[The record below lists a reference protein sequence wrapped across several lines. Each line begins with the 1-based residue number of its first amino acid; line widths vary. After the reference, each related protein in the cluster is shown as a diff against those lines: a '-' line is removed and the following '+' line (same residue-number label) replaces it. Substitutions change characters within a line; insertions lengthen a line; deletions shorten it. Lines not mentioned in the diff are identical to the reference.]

1 METMAVAAT
10 AALRAPDVP
19 MPEGKW
25 IDVGGLRTRYHEAG
39 RGEPI
44 VFIYGGNFG
53 TPDSASSAYT
63 WNLNLAPLSA
73 RFRAIA
79 FDKAGQG
86 HTDNPKNDDYTMQA
100 VVDHAGAFIEAMN
113 LPPVHLVG
121 HSRGGFAAMRLAL
134 QKQHLVRTL
143 TIVNSGTLMPRV
155 GTNEVVLG
163 KPPFP
168 SYTRE
173 CARWVYENYSFDRAI
188 VTEAWI
194 DAVMETLNLP
204 KYRES
209 VRKMMDE
216 RMNFTKFVPNLARD
230 KRETLGWLREGRL
243 QRPAQIV
250 WGYNDRTATVDGGFD
265 LFAMIAAHERR
276 AQIHV
281 INESGHFPFRE
292 HPARFNALLAGFAAR
307 FGEGAAA

>member
-1 METMAVAAT
+1 MAESTMAAPRPAT
-10 AALRAPDVP
+10 ADVP
-19 MPEGKW
+19 LPEGRW
-25 IDVGGLRTRYHEAG
+25 IDVGGIRTRYHEAG
-39 RGEPI
+39 AGEPI
-44 VFIYGGNFG
+44 VFVYGGNFG

-63 WNLNLAPLSA
+63 WNLNLAPLAA

-79 FDKAGQG
+79 FDKLGQG
-86 HTDNPKNDDYTMQA
+86 HTDNPGNDDYTMQA
-100 VVDHAGAFIEAMN
+100 VVDHAAAFIEAMK

-163 KPPFP
+163 RPPFP

-209 VRKMMDE
+209 VRKMVDE

-243 QRPAQIV
+243 QRPVQIV
-250 WGYNDRTATVDGGFD
+250 WGSDDRTATLDGGFD

-276 AQIHV
+276 ARIHA
-281 INESGHFPFRE
+281 INASGHFPFRE

>member
-1 METMAVAAT
+1 MAVTSTLERKAGT
-10 AALRAPDVP
+10 AEVP

-25 IDVGGLRTRYHEAG
+25 LDVGGIRTRYYEAG

-53 TPDSASSAYT
+53 TSDSASSAYT
-63 WNLNLAPLSA
+63 WNLNLAPLA
-73 RFRAIA
+73 ERFRVIA

-86 HTDNPKNDDYTMQA
+86 HTDNPLNDDYTMQA
-100 VVDHAGAFIEAMN
+100 VVNHAGAFIEAMK

-121 HSRGGFAAMRLAL
+121 HSRGGFAATRLAL

-168 SYTRE
+168 PYTRE

-188 VTEAWI
+188 VTDHWI

-209 VRKMMDE
+209 VRKMVDE
-216 RMNFTKFVPNLARD
+216 KMGLTKFVPNLARD
-230 KRETLGWLREGRL
+230 KRETLGWLSEGRL
-243 QRPAQIV
+243 QRPTQIV
-250 WGYNDRTATVDGGFD
+250 WGFNDRTATVDGAFD

-276 AQIHV
+276 TQLHV

-292 HPARFNALLAGFAAR
+292 HPHRFNALLGGFAGR
-307 FGEGAAA
+307 FADGASA

>member
-1 METMAVAAT
+1 MVVASAIERAAGT
-10 AALRAPDVP
+10 AEIP

-25 IDVGGLRTRYHEAG
+25 IDVGGIRTRYHEAG
-39 RGEPI
+39 RGETI

-53 TPDSASSAYT
+53 TADSASSAYT
-63 WNLNLAPLSA
+63 WNLNMAPLA
-73 RFRAIA
+73 KHFRVIA

-86 HTDNPKNDDYTMQA
+86 HTDNPLNDDYTMQA
-100 VVDHAGAFIEAMN
+100 VVNHAGHFIEAMK

-134 QKQHLVRTL
+134 QKQHLIRTL
-143 TIVNSGTLMPRV
+143 TVVNSGTLMPRV

-168 SYTRE
+168 PYTRE

-188 VTEAWI
+188 VTEHWI

-209 VRKMMDE
+209 VRKMVDE
-216 RMNFTKFVPNLARD
+216 NMRLTKFVPDLARD

-250 WGYNDRTATVDGGFD
+250 WGFNDRTATVDGGFD
-265 LFAMIAAHERR
+265 LFAMIGAHERCT
-276 AQIHV
+276 QLNV

-292 HPARFNALLAGFAAR
+292 HPERFNALLGGFAAR
-307 FGEGAAA
+307 FAEGAAA

>member
-1 METMAVAAT
+1 MAVASTLARKAGT
-10 AALRAPDVP
+10 ADVP

-25 IDVGGLRTRYHEAG
+25 LDVGGIRTRYYEAG

-53 TPDSASSAYT
+53 TSDSASSAYT
-63 WNLNLAPLSA
+63 WNLNLAPLA
-73 RFRAIA
+73 ERFRVIA

-86 HTDNPKNDDYTMQA
+86 HTDNPLDDDYTMQA
-100 VVDHAGAFIEAMN
+100 VVNHAGAFIEAMK

-121 HSRGGFAAMRLAL
+121 HSRGGFAATRLAL

-163 KPPFP
+163 KPPFA

-173 CARWVYENYSFDRAI
+173 CARWVYENYSFNRAV
-188 VTEAWI
+188 VTEHWI

-209 VRKMMDE
+209 VRKMVDE
-216 RMNFTKFVPNLARD
+216 KMALTKFVPNLARD
-230 KRETLGWLREGRL
+230 KRETLGWLGEGRL
-243 QRPAQIV
+243 QRPTQIV
-250 WGYNDRTATVDGGFD
+250 WGFNDRTATVDGGFD
-265 LFAMIAAHERR
+265 LFAMIGAHERR
-276 AQIHV
+276 TQLHV

-292 HPARFNALLAGFAAR
+292 HPERFNALLGGFAAR
-307 FGEGAAA
+307 YAEGASA